1 MLLVAARKN
10 ALEDVSAASLALHAQ
25 NFVSATEKN
34 VVPNFTNRL
43 SWTLHKMCKYKR
55 FLSQLFSYLDRI

>member
-25 NFVSATEKN
+25 NFVNATEKN
-34 VVPNFTNRL
+34 VVPNLPIGSAGHCISCANINVF
-43 SWTLHKMCKYKR
+43 
-55 FLSQLFSYLDRI
+55 